1 MAMSGAPGTPGTS
14 GGARQ
19 FPALGT
25 QALVAT
31 AGGEALDLAEE
42 VLRHEL
48 GAIDRACSR
57 FRAESEISRI
67 GRARGRP
74 VRLSVLLAE
83 AVTAALMAAEMTDG
97 AVDPTVGGALVDLG
111 YDRDFDEVRAQRD
124 LPLTP
129 PRPVPGWRCLE
140 FDPRDRLLRAPAGVV
155 LDLGAT
161 AKALAA
167 DRAAARVAEVTGVAV
182 LVSLGGDISVAGS
195 PPEGWPI
202 GIALDCA
209 TSPSSADVVVA
220 LGQGGLASSGTSVR
234 TWRRGGRRLHHIVD
248 PKTGDSARTCWH
260 LVSVAASSCV
270 VANAASTAA
279 IVWGEAAPPRLSA
292 MGLACRLVGNDGSVV
307 VLNGWPPDPPG
318 ADRAQAGVGGRS
330 GTAA

>member
-1 MAMSGAPGTPGTS
+1 
-14 GGARQ
+14 
-19 FPALGT
+19 
-25 QALVAT
+25 
-31 AGGEALDLAEE
+31 
-42 VLRHEL
+42 
-48 GAIDRACSR
+48 
-57 FRAESEISRI
+57 
-67 GRARGRP
+67 
-74 VRLSVLLAE
+74 
-83 AVTAALMAAEMTDG
+83 
-97 AVDPTVGGALVDLG
+97 
-111 YDRDFDEVRAQRD
+111 
-124 LPLTP
+124 
-129 PRPVPGWRCLE
+129 
-140 FDPRDRLLRAPAGVV
+140 
-155 LDLGAT
+155 
-161 AKALAA
+161 
-167 DRAAARVAEVTGVAV
+167 
-182 LVSLGGDISVAGS
+182 
-195 PPEGWPI
+195 
-202 GIALDCA
+202 
-209 TSPSSADVVVA
+209 VVVA